1 HLPKLRLKFGS
12 IRGAL
17 HFKSLCNKA
26 PLKYRSICPPYF
38 YIWLIIF
45 SYRLLGRFF
54 YLTSLNDQ
62 HIKLIKMS
70 VNMEMFYKEL
80 IMT

>member
-1 HLPKLRLKFGS
+1 KPDCTQTSSLFCIGFLILYSSNMYGDE
-12 IRGAL
+12 IY
-17 HFKSLCNKA
+17 LCNKA
-26 PLKYRSICPPYF
+26 
-38 YIWLIIF
+38 IF